1 MEYLLRIDGYVIRV
15 AYIICATLIIW
26 RMRDKSIIKGNIVL
40 SVLFYIAGLS
50 EIIFCD
56 IAFPKVLIWLYAFSI
71 SVNFI
76 LSCELSRPRRIR
88 SGDNYIIQNPKDSL
102 VKNVK

>member
-15 AYIICATLIIW
+15 AYIICAAIIIW
-26 RMRDKSIIKGNIVL
+26 RMRDKSIVKGNIVL

-56 IAFPKVLIWLYAFSI
+56 IAFPVVLIWLYVFSI
-71 SVNFI
+71 IANCI
-76 LSCELSRPRRIR
+76 WDSR
-88 SGDNYIIQNPKDSL
+88 
-102 VKNVK
+102 V